1 MKLYHGSN
9 TIVKK
14 TEILTSNRF
23 LDFGNGFYTTANEEQ
38 ARKFAVKVAGTRG
51 GKAILNIYELDE
63 NNLSDLDVKHFKE
76 VSDDWLRFVAANRS
90 GNYNGDKHDLVI
102 GAVANDDVFRTVQL
116 FLAGLYDVEQTLK
129 MLKIKDLYDQ
139 YVFTT
144 DKAVRRLKYVSSE
157 EV

>member
-1 MKLYHGSN
+1 M
-9 TIVKK
+9 
-14 TEILTSNRF
+14 
-23 LDFGNGFYTTANEEQ
+23 
-38 ARKFAVKVAGTRG
+38 
-51 GKAILNIYELDE
+51 
-63 NNLSDLDVKHFKE
+63 
-76 VSDDWLRFVAANRS
+76 
-90 GNYNGDKHDLVI
+90 I

>member
-14 TEILTSNRF
+14 PEILTSNRF

-63 NNLSDLDVKHFKE
+63 NNLNDLDVKHFKE
-76 VSDDWLRFVAANRS
+76 SAMI
-90 GNYNGDKHDLVI
+90 GCDLSPRT
-102 GAVANDDVFRTVQL
+102 GAGTIM
-116 FLAGLYDVEQTLK
+116 GTS
-129 MLKIKDLYDQ
+129 MI
-139 YVFTT
+139 
-144 DKAVRRLKYVSSE
+144 
-157 EV
+157 

>member
-1 MKLYHGSN
+1 MKLYHGSH

-14 TEILTSNRF
+14 PEILTSNRF

-63 NNLSDLDVKHFKE
+63 NNLSDLDVKHLME
-76 VSDDWLRFVAANRS
+76 VSDDWLRFVAEHRS